1 MEQNQGRGGRSMD
14 GALVDKYG
22 INDANL
28 AHRREFVRLG
38 EGERQ
43 LLAAMIPW
51 AERVSGDLA
60 REFYEWQ
67 FAFPRTRQFFERH
80 AQRKG
85 VSLPA
90 LRRALESTQAE
101 YFRSVFTG
109 ARDGY
114 GLAYFE
120 SRLRVGSTHDRID
133 LPFKW
138 YSGADAAY
146 QHLLGAHLRRDVD
159 DAAKVLDVVAA
170 VSKVFNFDMQAIGD
184 SFLQSTLEQ
193 MGLDVTAVPVDALS
207 DRTEAIGELKA
218 QVRRIR
224 EQAGALSENRL
235 ADPALDEAVP
245 GSLGASLAALTT
257 ALREVM
263 GRVRPLT
270 KSAADLSAMSDVMAT
285 TADDAAEQA
294 VGVSE
299 ASEHVSRNVQSVA
312 SATEEMSAS
321 IREIARSS
329 SDATKVASSAV
340 AVAESTNAIVAKLG
354 ESSADIGKV
363 IRVITTIAQQTKLL
377 ALNATIEAARAGEA
391 GKGFAV
397 VANEVKE
404 LAKETA
410 KATEDIGQKIE
421 AIQGDARG
429 AVDALARI
437 GETIAQISDLQN
449 TIASAVEEQTA
460 STKEISRSIAE
471 AAKGS
476 AEIAKNIMGVAEAAQ
491 SSALSAMRAKAAAA
505 ELTAVATDL
514 SKAVERG
521 GGSASPERRW

>member
-138 YSGADAAY
+138 YIGAYAEY
-146 QHLLGAHLRRDVD
+146 QHLLVAHLRRDVD
-159 DAAKVLDVVAA
+159 DAAKVLDV
-170 VSKVFNFDMQAIGD
+170 DMQAIGD